1 MKLSS
6 TVGAWLAALVVL
18 SMAAAEEFRF
28 QEKFVAELPG
38 RVREILK
45 NYDPATG
52 QFGDKVWNC
61 REQNCM
67 YPLAVAYVTPGQ
79 HCHKDSKLLAV
90 IVKAGDALIEAMDAN
105 GAWEYRK
112 KDNIVYGMMRSPWV
126 YARWIMTFALIGDD
140 MPPQRR
146 EAWRK
151 ALTLGYTAIARNE
164 VKKEI
169 HNIPSFH
176 AMGLYQAGLTLARPE
191 WCRQAADFL
200 MKVVAA
206 QSEGGYWKEGGGPLI
221 EYNFVYIEALGHY
234 YGMSHDRRV
243 LPALEKAAA
252 YHAHFTYPD
261 GKSVETID
269 QRNPFNADVAL
280 GNVGFSFSPVGRTWL
295 QQQWAKAP
303 QIGRAADLMAAMVH
317 HGEEGP
323 MAPPPARDAFIL
335 RDGGVPRAAVIRRDG
350 WFVAISAFT
359 TPVSNVRWHQ
369 DRQNLLSIFHDV
381 TGLILG
387 GGNTKLQPAWSNFT
401 VGDVGLL
408 VHRPGDARPNFIPP
422 AGLFHVP
429 SAARLVEG
437 PEPGLDLTYGPEQ
450 CRIGIRWIN
459 PRKIAYRVETTL
471 TSGLPV
477 AAHLTLLPQ
486 LGKTLQNGSR
496 QKAVL
501 DKERLQWSAQELA
514 GTLRCCG
521 CCLTLPATATLAWP
535 KLPHN
540 PYVKDGH
547 AEPAEGRIVI
557 TLPFDAQH
565 PRYEVLIEIQN
576 AEN

>member
-1 MKLSS
+1 MVVFS
-6 TVGAWLAALVVL
+6 TAG
-18 SMAAAEEFRF
+18 AEEFRF
-28 QEKFVAELPG
+28 KDRFVAQMPG
-38 RVREILK
+38 RVWEILK
-45 NYDPATG
+45 SYDPATG
-52 QFGDKVWNC
+52 RFGGKVWNC

-79 HCHKDSKLLAV
+79 RYHKDPKLLAV

-105 GAWEYRK
+105 GAWENRK
-112 KDNIVYGMMRSPWV
+112 KDNINYGMMRPPWV
-126 YARWIMTFALIGDD
+126 YARWIMTFALIGGD
-140 MPPQRR
+140 MPPERR
-146 EAWRK
+146 EAWRT

-164 VKKEI
+164 VKKEM

-221 EYNFVYIEALGHY
+221 LYNFEYVEALGHY

-261 GKSVETID
+261 GKSVETVD

-280 GNVGFSFSPVGRTWL
+280 GNVGFSFSPVGRAWL
-295 QQQWAKAP
+295 QQQWAKGP
-303 QIGRAADLMAAMVH
+303 QIARAADLMAAMVH

-323 MAPPPARDAFIL
+323 VAPLPAQDEFIL
-335 RDGGVPRAAVIRRDG
+335 REGGVPRAATIRRDG
-350 WFVAISAFT
+350 WFVALSAFT
-359 TPVSNVRWHQ
+359 TPVSKNRWHQ
-369 DRQNLLSIFHDV
+369 DRQNMVSIFHDA
-381 TGLILG
+381 TGLLLG

-401 VGDVGLL
+401 VGDLGLL

-450 CRIGIRWIN
+450 CRLRIRWID

-471 TSGLPV
+471 TSRLPV
-477 AAHLTLLPQ
+477 AAHLTFLPQ
-486 LGKTLQNGSR
+486 LGKTLQNGSG
-496 QKAVL
+496 QTAVL
-501 DKERLQWSAQELA
+501 GTEPIEWSAQKLA
-514 GTLRCCG
+514 GTLRYCG

-535 KLPHN
+535 ELPHN

-565 PRYEVLIEIQN
+565 PRHEVLIEIQS
-576 AEN
+576 AENR